1 MSLFAGELVA
11 QWEKHLEYLK
21 IGRLEFDSYLTSCFI
36 LAKSHILSN
45 GEIQIATLPRSYFME
60 LTKTI

>member
-1 MSLFAGELVA
+1 MA
-11 QWEKHLEYLK
+11 QWEKHLEYLE

-60 LTKTI
+60 LTKMI